1 MRYGICTGI
10 ENTRLVESLGYQK
23 AVTEEVC
30 CRRAVPAASFELY
43 RRVLC
48 NDPGGLVER
57 GEYFSSEEEL
67 KKTIQNVCFHNV
79 NAFLGFGVTI

>member
-1 MRYGICTGI
+1 MW
-10 ENTRLVESLGYQK
+10 
-23 AVTEEVC
+23 TEDFISKGC
-30 CRRAVPAASFELY
+30 NGGGLLPPRRSRSVISCPRHELY

-79 NAFLGFGVTI
+79 NVFLGFGVTI

>member
-1 MRYGICTGI
+1 M
-10 ENTRLVESLGYQK
+10 
-23 AVTEEVC
+23 
-30 CRRAVPAASFELY
+30 Y